1 MDNPVCGGKPRLAE
15 VPTAP
20 MASTLSSL
28 PFGKE
33 IADGVAD
40 LLDRDGRILWGYC
53 AHWMLKKG
61 DRLVYEI
68 LKDARREV
76 FATPDKKAFAAWL
89 AQQSPQSLDDHVRPG
104 CHDTIE
110 VITLELLNESVTHKG
125 GVNDPTPYGAALAGR
140 VVDALDRGVTVA
152 YSHRDYCGMGLGCSD
167 DGYVYGSVY
176 DGQLFAEAVF
186 KTREALT
193 AWLAQQSDVTLS
205 GRESPQP
212 FDRDNQRITR
222 VRLLEAIA
230 TAPPD

>member
-1 MDNPVCGGKPRLAE
+1 MDNTACGGKPCLAE
-15 VPTAP
+15 VPIAP
-20 MASTLSSL
+20 MVPTLSSL

-40 LLDRDGRILWGYC
+40 LLDRDGRILSGYC

-76 FATPDKKAFAAWL
+76 FSTPHKNAFAAWL
-89 AQQSPQSLDDHVRPG
+89 VQQSPQSLDDHVRPG

-110 VITLELLNESVTHKG
+110 VITLKLLDESVTHNAC
-125 GVNDPTPYGAALAGR
+125 VNDPTPYGAALAGK

-152 YSHRDYCGMGLGCSD
+152 YSHRDYCGMGLGISD

-176 DGQLFAEAVF
+176 DGQLFTEAVF
-186 KTREALT
+186 KTPEALT
-193 AWLAQQSDVTLS
+193 AWLAQQSDATLS

-212 FDRDNQRITR
+212 FDWDNQRITR
-222 VRLLEAIA
+222 VRLLEAIE
-230 TAPPD
+230 TAAPN